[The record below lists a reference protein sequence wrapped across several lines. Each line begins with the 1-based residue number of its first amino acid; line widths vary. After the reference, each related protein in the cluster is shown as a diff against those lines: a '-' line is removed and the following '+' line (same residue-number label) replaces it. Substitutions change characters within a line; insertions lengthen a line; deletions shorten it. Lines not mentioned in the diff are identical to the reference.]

1 MSILLELDKTDCL
14 EAETG
19 GEMEMG
25 DDSIDVTDEMEEQ
38 SSSKRC
44 EAGDALN
51 DGMSS
56 CVFLS
61 DLRVSPLP
69 HSSSLSYIHDSF
81 TFERSGT
88 CFTTQ
93 ATTRRR

>member
-1 MSILLELDKTDCL
+1 
-14 EAETG
+14 
-19 GEMEMG
+19 MG

-38 SSSKRC
+38 SSSKRS

-51 DGMSS
+51 DGMSL

-69 HSSSLSYIHDSF
+69 HSSSLSYVHDSF
-81 TFERSGT
+81 TFERAGT
-88 CFTTQ
+88 CFSMQ
-93 ATTRRR
+93 ATTRRRLSFLPRPLS